1 MKMTVGAGW
10 IGAMVNGTAHV
21 YAWHMSLGRVL
32 PIVLSGLLGGAGG
45 GLAVWFLARAQD
57 SGRAVAKAEK
67 SRPSG
72 SSEAEDVES
81 RLRELESRLASLR
94 RKTAAKEAL
103 AAYTA
108 AMAKSDQ
115 DGGEG
120 GAGASPGM
128 APMIDEDD
136 PTFELAVRG
145 VMDRIQAQREKE
157 REANRMVRQQD
168 RARRLTNLF
177 AQELQLSDD
186 QRKKVEEILAAQFL
200 RSREQ
205 WRSRGDAGADRP
217 LTRRQWRERA
227 DQMQKETETQLAEVL
242 SDSQLELFREIR
254 DDEGFGPGL
263 GPGRG
268 GGRRGG
274 REPAPA
280 APAGE

>member
-1 MKMTVGAGW
+1 
-10 IGAMVNGTAHV
+10 
-21 YAWHMSLGRVL
+21 MSSGRVL

-45 GLAVWFLARAQD
+45 GAAVWFLARAQD
-57 SGRAVAKAEK
+57 SDRVGAKAEKPDNK

-72 SSEAEDVES
+72 SSEAGDVES
-81 RLRELESRLASLR
+81 RLRELEARLASLR

-108 AMAKSDQ
+108 AMGKPERA
-115 DGGEG
+115 GGEG
-120 GAGASPGM
+120 GAGASLGM
-128 APMIDEDD
+128 AAMIDEDD

-157 REANRMVRQQD
+157 REASRMVRQQD

-177 AQELQLSDD
+177 AEELQLSDD
-186 QRKKVEEILAAQFL
+186 QRKKVEEILASQFQ

-205 WRSRGDAGADRP
+205 WHSRGDAGADRP

-227 DQMQKETETQLAEVL
+227 DQMQKQTETQLAEVL

-254 DDEGFGPGL
+254 DEEGLGMGP